1 MLPTFLEV
9 ATSTSALDF
18 TTIIDALK
26 GSVNVTTI
34 GTVVGA
40 VLGVGVGLA
49 VFWWGGRKI
58 VNGAMNAFKTGKLK
72 L

>member
-1 MLPTFLEV
+1 MLPTFLE
-9 ATSTSALDF
+9 ATASTSALDF
-18 TTIIDALK
+18 SVITDALK

-40 VLGVGVGLA
+40 VLGIGVSLV

-58 VNGAMNAFKTGKLK
+58 VNGAMSAFKSGKIK